1 MNKELLELLDKIN
14 ATKKEV
20 RNLAGEGKLAE
31 AEEKKKELQ
40 NLQKKFDLLKDISDD
55 DKSSMEDKAK
65 AGSAKKVEPGKEND
79 AVKEFANA
87 ARRGFRV
94 QNAMSSGIREGSDPD
109 GGYIVPE
116 DIQTT
121 INQWKQQNSL

>member
-20 RNLAGEGKLAE
+20 RNLVGEGKLAE

-55 DKSSMEDKAK
+55 DKSSMEDKVK
-65 AGSAKKVEPGKEND
+65 AGSAKKAEPGKEND

-87 ARRGFRV
+87 ARRGFRRLHC
-94 QNAMSSGIREGSDPD
+94 SGRYSD
-109 GGYIVPE
+109 
-116 DIQTT
+116 
-121 INQWKQQNSL
+121 NN

>member
-94 QNAMSSGIREGSDPD
+94 QNAMSSGITSSTRVISYPRS
-109 GGYIVPE
+109 YISLL
-116 DIQTT
+116 TT
-121 INQWKQQNSL
+121 ASRPK

>member
-20 RNLAGEGKLAE
+20 RNLVGEGKLAE

-55 DKSSMEDKAK
+55 DKSSMEDKVK
-65 AGSAKKVEPGKEND
+65 AGSAKKAEPGKEND

-87 ARRGFRV
+87 ECNVKWNQRR
-94 QNAMSSGIREGSDPD
+94 I
-109 GGYIVPE
+109 
-116 DIQTT
+116 
-121 INQWKQQNSL
+121 